1 MKDNKKIK
9 LFSRF
14 VRILVKGNKY
24 LIAILFCIMLTI
36 AGLDLIEPQITKT
49 IIDNAIGLKNT
60 NLLIK
65 SILLYTLVIIISAIL
80 NIVLTYLESIMKK
93 RVAIKLKNKSLKHL
107 SKLSGNYYSNIKTGN
122 IISILNSDIF
132 NIENFG
138 IEILLSIVIDIIT
151 AIATLI
157 ILINLQPDLLIIV
170 LVIQLIIIVIQTK
183 FSKELSNKTREIRQ
197 KDGDIS
203 NLIQEYVSN
212 IMNIVISKS
221 KQNFFKRYTKEQRIL
236 TNKCINLDLKIAKNT
251 SEINV
256 MSGLIIISI
265 FGYGGLKIINNEL
278 SLGELISFQQYIGL
292 LIMPC
297 TRIVN
302 SNTRIQQALVSA
314 ERIFELI
321 DEPIEIQQNN
331 VGKKIEKDDNCTIKF
346 ENVSFSYTKE
356 YKNLDGINIVF
367 KPYETTALVGSSGSG
382 KSTIINLIFRMWDVD
397 DGEIYINNVDI
408 REYNLKNLR
417 KNISIVTQDSLL
429 FDDTIKNNILLNR
442 KNIEENKFI
451 NLCNKLRINEF
462 VDDLEDGF
470 DTIIGENGVKLSGG
484 QKQRLSIAR
493 ALLGNEKIIIF
504 DEATSAL
511 DNISQK
517 IVLKT
522 IKEFTK
528 EKTVIFIAHRISTIV
543 DADKIYVLENGKVIE
558 EGNHIELLKN
568 NKVYRKMFV
577 QEDTIK

>member
-1 MKDNKKIK
+1 
-9 LFSRF
+9 
-14 VRILVKGNKY
+14 
-24 LIAILFCIMLTI
+24 
-36 AGLDLIEPQITKT
+36 
-49 IIDNAIGLKNT
+49 
-60 NLLIK
+60 
-65 SILLYTLVIIISAIL
+65 
-80 NIVLTYLESIMKK
+80 
-93 RVAIKLKNKSLKHL
+93 
-107 SKLSGNYYSNIKTGN
+107 
-122 IISILNSDIF
+122 
-132 NIENFG
+132 
-138 IEILLSIVIDIIT
+138 
-151 AIATLI
+151 
-157 ILINLQPDLLIIV
+157 
-170 LVIQLIIIVIQTK
+170 
-183 FSKELSNKTREIRQ
+183 
-197 KDGDIS
+197 
-203 NLIQEYVSN
+203 
-212 IMNIVISKS
+212 
-221 KQNFFKRYTKEQRIL
+221 
-236 TNKCINLDLKIAKNT
+236 
-251 SEINV
+251 
-256 MSGLIIISI
+256 
-265 FGYGGLKIINNEL
+265 
-278 SLGELISFQQYIGL
+278 
-292 LIMPC
+292 
-297 TRIVN
+297 
-302 SNTRIQQALVSA
+302 
-314 ERIFELI
+314 
-321 DEPIEIQQNN
+321 
-331 VGKKIEKDDNCTIKF
+331 
-346 ENVSFSYTKE
+346 
-356 YKNLDGINIVF
+356 
-367 KPYETTALVGSSGSG
+367 
-382 KSTIINLIFRMWDVD
+382 MWDVD

-442 KNIEENKFI
+442 KNIEEGKFI

-462 VDDLEDGF
+462 VDDLEDWF

>member
-1 MKDNKKIK
+1 
-9 LFSRF
+9 
-14 VRILVKGNKY
+14 
-24 LIAILFCIMLTI
+24 
-36 AGLDLIEPQITKT
+36 
-49 IIDNAIGLKNT
+49 
-60 NLLIK
+60 
-65 SILLYTLVIIISAIL
+65 
-80 NIVLTYLESIMKK
+80 
-93 RVAIKLKNKSLKHL
+93 NKSLKHL

-183 FSKELSNKTREIRQ
+183 FSNKTREIRQ

-302 SNTRIQQALVSA
+302 SNTRIQQALVSV

-331 VGKKIEKDDNCTIKF
+331 VGKKIVKDDDCTIKF

-367 KPYETTALVGSSGSG
+367 KPCETTALVGGSGSG
-382 KSTIINLIFRMWDVD
+382 KSTIINLIFRMWDINA
-397 DGEIYINNVDI
+397 GEIYINNVDI

-504 DEATSAL
+504 DEATSA
-511 DNISQK
+511 
-517 IVLKT
+517 
-522 IKEFTK
+522 
-528 EKTVIFIAHRISTIV
+528 
-543 DADKIYVLENGKVIE
+543 
-558 EGNHIELLKN
+558 
-568 NKVYRKMFV
+568 
-577 QEDTIK
+577 

>member
-1 MKDNKKIK
+1 M
-9 LFSRF
+9 
-14 VRILVKGNKY
+14 
-24 LIAILFCIMLTI
+24 
-36 AGLDLIEPQITKT
+36 
-49 IIDNAIGLKNT
+49 
-60 NLLIK
+60 
-65 SILLYTLVIIISAIL
+65 
-80 NIVLTYLESIMKK
+80 
-93 RVAIKLKNKSLKHL
+93 
-107 SKLSGNYYSNIKTGN
+107 
-122 IISILNSDIF
+122 
-132 NIENFG
+132 
-138 IEILLSIVIDIIT
+138 
-151 AIATLI
+151 
-157 ILINLQPDLLIIV
+157 
-170 LVIQLIIIVIQTK
+170 
-183 FSKELSNKTREIRQ
+183 
-197 KDGDIS
+197 
-203 NLIQEYVSN
+203 
-212 IMNIVISKS
+212 
-221 KQNFFKRYTKEQRIL
+221 
-236 TNKCINLDLKIAKNT
+236 
-251 SEINV
+251 
-256 MSGLIIISI
+256 
-265 FGYGGLKIINNEL
+265 
-278 SLGELISFQQYIGL
+278 
-292 LIMPC
+292 
-297 TRIVN
+297 
-302 SNTRIQQALVSA
+302 
-314 ERIFELI
+314 
-321 DEPIEIQQNN
+321 
-331 VGKKIEKDDNCTIKF
+331 
-346 ENVSFSYTKE
+346 
-356 YKNLDGINIVF
+356 DGINIVF

-442 KNIEENKFI
+442 KNIEEGKFI

>member
-1 MKDNKKIK
+1 M
-9 LFSRF
+9 
-14 VRILVKGNKY
+14 
-24 LIAILFCIMLTI
+24 
-36 AGLDLIEPQITKT
+36 
-49 IIDNAIGLKNT
+49 
-60 NLLIK
+60 
-65 SILLYTLVIIISAIL
+65 
-80 NIVLTYLESIMKK
+80 
-93 RVAIKLKNKSLKHL
+93 
-107 SKLSGNYYSNIKTGN
+107 
-122 IISILNSDIF
+122 
-132 NIENFG
+132 
-138 IEILLSIVIDIIT
+138 
-151 AIATLI
+151 
-157 ILINLQPDLLIIV
+157 
-170 LVIQLIIIVIQTK
+170 
-183 FSKELSNKTREIRQ
+183 SNKTKEIRQ

-331 VGKKIEKDDNCTIKF
+331 VGKKIVKDDDCTIKF

-356 YKNLDGINIVF
+356 YKNLDGINILF
-367 KPYETTALVGSSGSG
+367 KPYEATALVGSSGSG
-382 KSTIINLIFRMWDVD
+382 KSTIINLIFRMWDVN
-397 DGEIYINNVDI
+397 DGGIYINNVDI

-442 KNIEENKFI
+442 KNIEEGKFI
-451 NLCNKLRINEF
+451 NLCNKLGINEF

-470 DTIIGENGVKLSGG
+470 NTIIGENGVKLSGG

-568 NKVYRKMFV
+568 NKVYKKMFV
-577 QEDTIK
+577 QEGSTIE

>member
-1 MKDNKKIK
+1 
-9 LFSRF
+9 
-14 VRILVKGNKY
+14 
-24 LIAILFCIMLTI
+24 
-36 AGLDLIEPQITKT
+36 
-49 IIDNAIGLKNT
+49 
-60 NLLIK
+60 
-65 SILLYTLVIIISAIL
+65 
-80 NIVLTYLESIMKK
+80 
-93 RVAIKLKNKSLKHL
+93 
-107 SKLSGNYYSNIKTGN
+107 
-122 IISILNSDIF
+122 
-132 NIENFG
+132 
-138 IEILLSIVIDIIT
+138 
-151 AIATLI
+151 
-157 ILINLQPDLLIIV
+157 
-170 LVIQLIIIVIQTK
+170 
-183 FSKELSNKTREIRQ
+183 
-197 KDGDIS
+197 
-203 NLIQEYVSN
+203 
-212 IMNIVISKS
+212 
-221 KQNFFKRYTKEQRIL
+221 
-236 TNKCINLDLKIAKNT
+236 
-251 SEINV
+251 
-256 MSGLIIISI
+256 
-265 FGYGGLKIINNEL
+265 
-278 SLGELISFQQYIGL
+278 
-292 LIMPC
+292 
-297 TRIVN
+297 
-302 SNTRIQQALVSA
+302 
-314 ERIFELI
+314 
-321 DEPIEIQQNN
+321 
-331 VGKKIEKDDNCTIKF
+331 
-346 ENVSFSYTKE
+346 
-356 YKNLDGINIVF
+356 
-367 KPYETTALVGSSGSG
+367 
-382 KSTIINLIFRMWDVD
+382 MWDVD

-442 KNIEENKFI
+442 KNIEEGKFI

>member
-1 MKDNKKIK
+1 
-9 LFSRF
+9 
-14 VRILVKGNKY
+14 
-24 LIAILFCIMLTI
+24 
-36 AGLDLIEPQITKT
+36 
-49 IIDNAIGLKNT
+49 
-60 NLLIK
+60 
-65 SILLYTLVIIISAIL
+65 
-80 NIVLTYLESIMKK
+80 
-93 RVAIKLKNKSLKHL
+93 
-107 SKLSGNYYSNIKTGN
+107 
-122 IISILNSDIF
+122 
-132 NIENFG
+132 
-138 IEILLSIVIDIIT
+138 
-151 AIATLI
+151 
-157 ILINLQPDLLIIV
+157 
-170 LVIQLIIIVIQTK
+170 
-183 FSKELSNKTREIRQ
+183 
-197 KDGDIS
+197 
-203 NLIQEYVSN
+203 
-212 IMNIVISKS
+212 
-221 KQNFFKRYTKEQRIL
+221 
-236 TNKCINLDLKIAKNT
+236 
-251 SEINV
+251 
-256 MSGLIIISI
+256 
-265 FGYGGLKIINNEL
+265 
-278 SLGELISFQQYIGL
+278 
-292 LIMPC
+292 MPC

-356 YKNLDGINIVF
+356 YKNLDSINIVF
-367 KPYETTALVGSSGSG
+367 KSYETTALVGSSGSG

-470 DTIIGENGVKLSGG
+470 DTIIGENRVKLSGG
-484 QKQRLSIAR
+484 QKQRISIAR